1 MKLKRQRRKRL
12 LKVSWGACVLLSVLF
27 HLILIGGMAII
38 PAEWLSRTDKLHLS
52 PYRQQV
58 TVSARMVKKVS
69 PQETRLKDTATQQ
82 KLIKTNEDQESATRP
97 EDPKMVSN
105 RNTRK
110 EGGRKDPT
118 SKADMP
124 EVAGKE
130 RKEDEEI
137 VLFDQDKRDGDL
149 SHERDGSKN
158 AQQGSPDNKPL
169 QPFDPSAPPVGSP
182 DGVATAQNDKGRSQP
197 NGKQYVAQNATPPR
211 ERGMQ
216 LPSAVTVPHPGKSEE
231 LDPLLTKAKQ
241 IAKGEDV
248 PLTDLNKD
256 NAFLQPKP
264 AQTQYDPFFSPES
277 QPGFKT
283 HERKT
288 AVHGRFG
295 FGRRPTLDVEA
306 TPAGIYQMLVY
317 RAIGEQWYL
326 LCDANRDLI
335 VAGTI
340 RIRIMID
347 KKGKVATMRQVLRN
361 GASEVQKA
369 FTFQSIKRAKLPV
382 MPPEVVK
389 EIIGDMM
396 EMNLDFH
403 F

>member
-1 MKLKRQRRKRL
+1 
-12 LKVSWGACVLLSVLF
+12 
-27 HLILIGGMAII
+27 
-38 PAEWLSRTDKLHLS
+38 
-52 PYRQQV
+52 
-58 TVSARMVKKVS
+58 MVKKVS
-69 PQETRLKDTATQQ
+69 PQETRSKDAATEQS
-82 KLIKTNEDQESATRP
+82 LIKTNEEQESATRP

-110 EGGRKDPT
+110 EGGRKAPT
-118 SKADMP
+118 AQKDMP

-158 AQQGSPDNKPL
+158 ARQGSADEKPL
-169 QPFDPSAPPVGSP
+169 QPFGTSSPPVGSP
-182 DGVATAQNDKGRSQP
+182 DGAATARNDKGRPLPDGNP
-197 NGKQYVAQNATPPR
+197 NTEQSAAPPS

-216 LPSAVTVPHPGKSEE
+216 LPSAIPVPHSGKSEE
-231 LDPLLTKAKQ
+231 IDPLMAMAKQ
-241 IAKGEDV
+241 IAKGDDV
-248 PLTDLNKD
+248 PLTDLIKD
-256 NAFLQPKP
+256 NAILQPKQP
-264 AQTQYDPFFSPES
+264 QAQYDPFFSPES

-283 HERKT
+283 YERKT

-295 FGRRPTLDVEA
+295 FGRRPTLDVAA
-306 TPAGIYQMLVY
+306 TPAGMYQMLVY

-347 KKGKVATMRQVLRN
+347 KKGKVTTMRQVLRN

-369 FTFQSIKRAKLPV
+369 FTFQSIKRAKLPA
-382 MPPEVVK
+382 MPPEVAN